1 MKEMVKTVPLGA
13 CPRCGHRQFYVIDS
27 TMNEYITNMDGEIVD
42 SKEHGYRAYG
52 MCVNCKREFEM
63 MPTSYGFIPLT
74 PLRKLFFEY
83 TPHEALA
90 LRDDTAYEGVPSP
103 MQKGN

>member
-1 MKEMVKTVPLGA
+1 
-13 CPRCGHRQFYVIDS
+13 
-27 TMNEYITNMDGEIVD
+27 
-42 SKEHGYRAYG
+42 
-52 MCVNCKREFEM
+52 M

-83 TPHEALA
+83 TPHEAIA
-90 LRDDTAYEGVPSP
+90 LRDDIAYEGTPSP